1 MNPDFILTVFSFGC
15 VGVVGFAVDAAVLSL
30 LVQGAGANV
39 YLSRVVSFFVAV
51 FVTWLLNRTWVFR
64 RARGPKDDKKREYAS
79 YLLVQG
85 GGALINLGVFAA
97 LVALH
102 PALKAQ
108 PVIPLAVGS
117 FAAMFFIF
125 AGAQFWV
132 FSAGKRS

>member
-1 MNPDFILTVFSFGC
+1 MNKELVLKVFSFGC
-15 VGVVGFAVDAAVLSL
+15 VGAVGFAVDAGILSL
-30 LVQGAGANV
+30 LVQGAGLNV
-39 YLSRVVSFFVAV
+39 YLSRVVSFLVAV

-64 RARGPKDDKKREYAS
+64 RARGPEDDKKREYAS

-102 PALKAQ
+102 PSLKAH

-117 FAAMFFIF
+117 FAAMFFNF

-132 FSAGKRS
+132 FGTEKRS